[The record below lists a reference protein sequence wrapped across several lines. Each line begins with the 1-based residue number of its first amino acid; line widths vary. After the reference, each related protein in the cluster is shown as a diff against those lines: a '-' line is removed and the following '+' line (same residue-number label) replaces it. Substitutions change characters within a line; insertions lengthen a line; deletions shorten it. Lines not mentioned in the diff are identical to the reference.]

1 MGTSPDLG
9 VSEARCTMRAF
20 VFVLLAAVAVNA
32 EAEADAYTIGQVAH
46 GLTNGGVVTGVD
58 YSNGVVSG
66 YGAIG
71 NRPISHVAGVYN
83 AHPINTVAGV
93 YNTHAVH
100 NVAGVYNA
108 HHVTPAVYS
117 NVYSNVYSGLNHLYG
132 KREAEAEADP
142 LLYTN
147 SLVHHTGVGHVAGVY
162 NTHAVPVV
170 HTGVKHVAGVYNTH
184 PFHHVFGKR
193 EAEAEPE
200 AEAEADPLLYS
211 GVGHVAGVH
220 PSVYNT
226 HIVPTVHTGVK
237 HVAGVYKLPP
247 VTTVTGVTHTVP
259 TVHAGVYTVN
269 TPSVHSVGVP
279 AVYSNVYTGFNHL
292 YGKREADAEP
302 AAEAE
307 PYTIGQIHAGLPVA
321 NAFVTGHPHNV
332 GYITNMVSP

>member
-117 NVYSNVYSGLNHLYG
+117 NVYSGLNHLYG
-132 KREAEAEADP
+132 KREAEAEP

-147 SLVHHTGVGHVAGVY
+147 SLVHHAGVGHVAGVY
-162 NTHAVPVV
+162 HVAGVHHPIHTGVYNTHTVPVV
-170 HTGVKHVAGVYNTH
+170 HTGVKHVA
-184 PFHHVFGKR
+184 
-193 EAEAEPE
+193 
-200 AEAEADPLLYS
+200 
-211 GVGHVAGVH
+211 
-220 PSVYNT
+220 
-226 HIVPTVHTGVK
+226 
-237 HVAGVYKLPP
+237 
-247 VTTVTGVTHTVP
+247 
-259 TVHAGVYTVN
+259 
-269 TPSVHSVGVP
+269 
-279 AVYSNVYTGFNHL
+279 
-292 YGKREADAEP
+292 
-302 AAEAE
+302 
-307 PYTIGQIHAGLPVA
+307 
-321 NAFVTGHPHNV
+321 
-332 GYITNMVSP
+332 

>member
-9 VSEARCTMRAF
+9 VSEAHCTMRAF
-20 VFVLLAAVAVNA
+20 VFVLLATVAVNA

-58 YSNGVVSG
+58 YGHGVVSG
-66 YGAIG
+66 YGVIG

-83 AHPINTVAGV
+83 TLP
-93 YNTHAVH
+93 VH

-117 NVYSNVYSGLNHLYG
+117 NVYTGLNHLYG

-147 SLVHHTGVGHVAGVY
+147 SLVHHAGVGHVAGVY
-162 NTHAVPVV
+162 NTHVVPRVHTGVSHVAGVHHPIHTGVYNTHTVPVV
-170 HTGVKHVAGVYNTH
+170 HTSVKHVTGVYNTH

-193 EAEAEPE
+193 EAEAE
-200 AEAEADPLLYS
+200 AEADPLLYT

-226 HIVPTVHTGVK
+226 HVVPTVHTGVK
-237 HVAGVYKLPP
+237 HVAGVYNTHP
-247 VTTVTGVTHTVP
+247 VHTVSHVRG
-259 TVHAGVYTVN
+259 VHHVGVGHVAGVHPIHTVRRVYN
-269 TPSVHSVGVP
+269 TYPGT
-279 AVYSNVYTGFNHL
+279 YLG
-292 YGKREADAEP
+292 
-302 AAEAE
+302 
-307 PYTIGQIHAGLPVA
+307 
-321 NAFVTGHPHNV
+321 
-332 GYITNMVSP
+332 